1 MKKNILILGGTG
13 FIATN
18 IIAHFLDSHF
28 NTNDNITFI
37 IATRNAKSFINTR
50 NNIYVKCDFKTE
62 LDIINIFNTFQITEV
77 FHFLNTNVPSTSG
90 HNIINDINSNLN
102 STIRLLDIMI
112 LHKVKKIFFLSSGGT
127 LYNNN
132 LECTNC
138 FQEDSVIA
146 PNNSYGIIKMTIEN
160 YIKLYSKNGYIEFL
174 IFRIP
179 NIFGPFHNNVNNG
192 IINIA
197 IKSALENNKII
208 IWGDGTM
215 RKDYLFSLDLA
226 KIFWDFYFSDIKN
239 EVFNI
244 GTGDLYSTNQILN
257 KIKNYLPNLSWD
269 HTDLSPFDTNLTIFN
284 IDKLKLSFNVKFTTL
299 EDAISQTISWQ
310 KVNLF

>member
-1 MKKNILILGGTG
+1 M
-13 FIATN
+13 
-18 IIAHFLDSHF
+18 DF
-28 NTNDNITFI
+28 N
-37 IATRNAKSFINTR
+37 
-50 NNIYVKCDFKTE
+50 
-62 LDIINIFNTFQITEV
+62 
-77 FHFLNTNVPSTSG
+77 
-90 HNIINDINSNLN
+90 
-102 STIRLLDIMI
+102 
-112 LHKVKKIFFLSSGGT
+112 
-127 LYNNN
+127 
-132 LECTNC
+132 
-138 FQEDSVIA
+138 
-146 PNNSYGIIKMTIEN
+146 
-160 YIKLYSKNGYIEFL
+160 
-174 IFRIP
+174 
-179 NIFGPFHNNVNNG
+179 FHNNVNNG